1 LASDPSPF
9 DWFSRAAI
17 AIAGILGATGV
28 VAAAGAS
35 HAGDERILGALSLI
49 ALTQASAILALGL
62 LAPKQLIARIA
73 TTLIGLG
80 ALIFC
85 ADLAM
90 RHFTGSTLFPMSAPI
105 GGSAMILGWALLV
118 PVAFTLRR

>member
-1 LASDPSPF
+1 MTQ
-9 DWFSRAAI
+9 DWFSRLTI
-17 AIAGILGATGV
+17 AVAGILGAIGII
-28 VAAAGAS
+28 AAAGAS

-49 ALTQASAILALGL
+49 ALTQAPALLALGL

-73 TTLIGLG
+73 TTLIALG

-85 ADLAM
+85 ADLAT
-90 RHFTGSTLFPMSAPI
+90 RHFTGAALFPMSAPI

-118 PVAFTLRR
+118 PAAFLLRR